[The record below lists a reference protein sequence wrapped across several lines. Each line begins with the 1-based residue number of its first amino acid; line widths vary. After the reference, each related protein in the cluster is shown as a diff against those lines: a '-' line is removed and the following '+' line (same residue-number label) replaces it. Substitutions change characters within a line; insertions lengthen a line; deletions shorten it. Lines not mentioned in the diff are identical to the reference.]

1 MFNSKKY
8 IYIYIIYI
16 IFIYIYKYAVCYI
29 KLGLS
34 FFVLSIPVLYVGFVY

>member
-8 IYIYIIYI
+8 MYIYIIYYI
-16 IFIYIYKYAVCYI
+16 IYKYVICYI